1 MRRRPG
7 LGRLARRTG
16 GAGLAAR
23 RLHAQLLQEGYD
35 SEFYCIGRKDLILD
49 QKEYPINRNIVSK
62 VGSRIAIALNERF
75 TRDIHFSVFST
86 NAVPLEFFKKLSKGK
101 TRVLHFHNWQNLIS
115 TKNFVQLI
123 REEFPI
129 VLTMHDERFI
139 TGGCHYRLNCMENE
153 GGCRTCPRASKLI
166 TRQIQRNRDLL
177 GNLDLTKFPNL
188 HLVSPSLWL
197 RGAALKNLSI
207 SERQVSRLP
216 NPLGPDWNTERYF
229 LEKTGE
235 IAKYPR
241 IGIATMSDSFTKY
254 GDLVTKLL
262 SDERFKQEYKVLFLR
277 DFKPVGKSLSNFWK
291 EIDLL
296 LALSRADNSPNSI
309 VEAQSLG
316 IPVLTSNVGGISEIL
331 DGNGIALG
339 PHEHNTEKIL
349 EGIRRILDS
358 QRANLCGTGATAT
371 FSTQSITNIYS
382 TMLNSLQ

>member
-1 MRRRPG
+1 MVQLSTG
-7 LGRLARRTG
+7 HTG

-23 RLHAQLLQEGYD
+23 RLHAELLQEGYD
-35 SEFYCIGRKDLILD
+35 SEFYCIGRNDLTLEL
-49 QKEYPINRNIVSK
+49 KEYPINRNIVSK

-123 REEFPI
+123 QEGFPI
-129 VLTMHDERFI
+129 VLTMHDERLI
-139 TGGCHYRLNCMENE
+139 TGGCHYRLNCIENE
-153 GGCRTCPRASKLI
+153 GGCRACPRASKLI
-166 TRQIQRNRDLL
+166 TRQIQRGRDLL

-197 RGAALKNLSI
+197 QGAALMNLSI
-207 SERQVSRLP
+207 SERQVSRIP
-216 NPLGPDWNTERYF
+216 NPLGPDWNTERYL
-229 LEKTGE
+229 LERTGE
-235 IAKYPR
+235 IAKNPR
-241 IGIATMSDSFTKY
+241 IGIATMSDSYTKY

-262 SDERFKQEYKVLFLR
+262 SDERFKRNYKVLFLR
-277 DFKPVGKSLSNFWK
+277 DFKPVGKSLPNFWK

-316 IPVLTSNVGGISEIL
+316 IPVLTSNVGGILEIL
-331 DGNGIALG
+331 DSNGIALE
-339 PHEHNTEKIL
+339 PHEHNIENIL
-349 EGIRRILDS
+349 GGIRQIFNS
-358 QRANLCGTGATAT
+358 QRANLFDTGTAAT
-371 FSTQSITNIYS
+371 FSTHSITNVYS
-382 TMLNSLQ
+382 SVLDNLQ